1 MSGADRRRDARGL
14 KDHSVITL
22 TVDYVF
28 EHGGPA
34 CSQVMTMSQGSYR
47 SVAVHIAAGTK
58 RGNRVV
64 VQVQGRGQVGERWGN
79 SGDYRRVSLER
90 FTRTDVR
97 VPSFQ
102 PVRLPAFTPRSISV
116 HLDDDSVGIDREYR
130 PVTGGNRRRPRTI
143 SFRTF
148 RGGLRRAESGGIDR
162 TAQCRNRQE
171 NRLVCGNG
179 ASIMKRASDERN
191 EIVIAPA
198 ILGERQVARVGRS
211 DGRGTAQVE
220 ASEHFGR
227 RASGHTTGFFRIKP
241 CGAPLPWPVEAHRR
255 FRAQVSRRGGRAC
268 GSRRRHAGNGFRD
281 YWG

>member
-1 MSGADRRRDARGL
+1 MFARERRVAKLSEDEYRFHSEIGSILVSPNELGQPRFTMSGAERRRDARGL

-47 SVAVHIAAGTK
+47 SVAVHIAGGTK

-79 SGDYRRVSLER
+79 SGDHRRVSLER

-148 RGGLRRAESGGIDR
+148 RGGLRRAESGGADR
-162 TAQCRNRQE
+162 TAQCRDRQE

-179 ASIMKRASDERN
+179 ASIMNLASDERN
-191 EIVIAPA
+191 KIVIAQP
-198 ILGERQVARVGRS
+198 RVPRPLRIGRC
-211 DGRGTAQVE
+211 
-220 ASEHFGR
+220 
-227 RASGHTTGFFRIKP
+227 I
-241 CGAPLPWPVEAHRR
+241 AHPY
-255 FRAQVSRRGGRAC
+255 F
-268 GSRRRHAGNGFRD
+268 
-281 YWG
+281 